1 MKKNFFTIVSL
12 CIVTLFS
19 NELQAQ
25 VTIGSNAEPD
35 ANAVLD
41 LRNAADANAS
51 TKGLLLPRV
60 VLTSTTSFA
69 PLTAHVAGMTVYNTA
84 TAGDVTPGYYYNDGS
99 KWVRIADSATEP
111 WYNVATNTGA
121 TTNTQNIYQTG
132 KTGIGLNTTPARL
145 TVYENLV
152 NPTNGVSLV
161 SFNSTDSTAVA

>member
-1 MKKNFFTIVSL
+1 MKRPILLIAFAMGIALFG
-12 CIVTLFS
+12 TLH
-19 NELQAQ
+19 AQ
-25 VTIGSNAEPD
+25 VTIGSNAAPD
-35 ANAVLD
+35 DNSILD
-41 LRNAADANAS
+41 LKNETNPSAS

-60 VLTSTTSFA
+60 ALTSPVNAS
-69 PLTAHVAGMTVYNTA
+69 PLTAHVAGMVVYNT
-84 TAGDVTPGYYYNDGS
+84 TANTTITPGYYYNDGS